1 MVRADPRGR
10 ARADCAR
17 RICTKIGPDVH
28 TMYVT
33 WVLFLC
39 KMIQKE
45 ISRNLPKK
53 APRLGMIR
61 REF

>member
-1 MVRADPRGR
+1 MVRTDPRGR
-10 ARADCAR
+10 ARADRAR
-17 RICTKIGPDVH
+17 RTCTKIGPDLH
-28 TMYVT
+28 TLYVN

-39 KMIQKE
+39 KLFQKE